1 MASGSSASLP
11 SLHSSISP
19 SPSASSSTISAPT
32 TTDSNANISNNPI
45 APLEQEVRFYDR
57 CVLIPERPSSRPFV
71 PHRLRTGTLEVNL
84 NLPFHWKWPVLGS
97 PSPKEKHFPC
107 DMHESH
113 AESDEGVLGAV
124 VSASPPR
131 NPANSTR
138 HEAPQLVVLKLPYP
152 IFRRKSHSPAHSSV
166 VVPRSCLRHPTS
178 PPSSAISASFG
189 HRNTSPDANTDRSS
203 NSGPRNPKRRSA
215 SLPAL
220 PLEPN
225 VETIPLRPC
234 CEKCLAASEVHWNR
248 NPLQSRGRLPTLQ
261 ESSREHTPS
270 QSRLDLREEEEEEED
285 WCAGLH
291 FTKGALKLWRSAS
304 VDRSGA
310 LPAHVHALRQFQ
322 EGPAGAAPGKLL
334 NSLVRVDEV
343 DRKRGSSPNTSVIA
357 LTEDEKDA
365 QSRSNLMITMPNL
378 DRLKRID
385 RFDPPSPTGSGSGS
399 ENASEEDLFPLPSP
413 NRLSPAVSP
422 SDSATCLSAHISE
435 LGLLGNSTEPRQFEA
450 AIRAKMAEKEKRAEK
465 AKAQA
470 NTVVSASAALSAS
483 NVSSNLTRNLNVS
496 ASASSTSA
504 PIPIPGPHLNEG
516 VSQFRSNLD
525 EIQWDPS
532 LPDPD
537 VLPPDSTILLNSSPG
552 SPMLS
557 PSGAGID
564 CDIGNSN
571 QGNKHMHQL
580 PASFHSV
587 PHMQIPRPHIPN
599 VHLPLPPR
607 RRGSG
612 SGSNSASPS
621 PASAPASASVPGL
634 HIPSNLPPSYSSAS
648 VPPSSAPAMHGL
660 TPSRSNTE
668 VLKSPPPSPQTP
680 RRHASVSNIMRTSVN
695 ALRGLSPTSS
705 VSVGSEAAGGVS
717 YSRGLIV

>member
-19 SPSASSSTISAPT
+19 SPSASSSTTSAPT
-32 TTDSNANISNNPI
+32 TADSDANLSNNAI
-45 APLEQEVRFYDR
+45 APLGREVRFYER

-84 NLPFHWKWPVLGS
+84 NLPFSWKWPVLGS
-97 PSPKEKHFPC
+97 PSPKEKHFPS

-113 AESDEGVLGAV
+113 AESDEGVLGAG
-124 VSASPPR
+124 VSVSPPR
-131 NPANSTR
+131 IAANSTR
-138 HEAPQLVVLKLPYP
+138 HEAAQPVVLKLPYP

-166 VVPRSCLRHPTS
+166 VLPRSCLRHSTS
-178 PPSSAISASFG
+178 PPSSAISTSFG
-189 HRNTSPDANTDRSS
+189 HRNTSPDADADRSS
-203 NSGPRNPKRRSA
+203 SSGPRKPQRRSA
-215 SLPAL
+215 SLPSL
-220 PLEPN
+220 PLDPN

-248 NPLQSRGRLPTLQ
+248 NPLQKRGRLPTLQ

-310 LPAHVHALRQFQ
+310 LPAHAHALRQFQ
-322 EGPAGAAPGKLL
+322 EGPAGAASGKLL

-343 DRKRGSSPNTSVIA
+343 DRKRSSSPNTSVIA

-385 RFDPPSPTGSGSGS
+385 RFDPPSPTGSGS
-399 ENASEEDLFPLPSP
+399 EDTSEEDLFPLPSP

-422 SDSATCLSAHISE
+422 SDSATCLPAQITG
-435 LGLLGNSTEPRQFEA
+435 LGLSGSTTEPRQFEA
-450 AIRAKMAEKEKRAEK
+450 AIRAKMAEKDKRVEK

-470 NTVVSASAALSAS
+470 DTVVSASAALSAS
-483 NVSSNLTRNLNVS
+483 NVSSNLTRSLDVS

-504 PIPIPGPHLNEG
+504 PIPIPGPHLKEG
-516 VSQFRSNLD
+516 VSYFHSNLD
-525 EIQWDPS
+525 EIEWDPS

-537 VLPPDSTILLNSSPG
+537 ALLPDSTILLNSPPG

-557 PSGAGID
+557 PSSGAGINYGID
-564 CDIGNSN
+564 DSN
-571 QGNKHMHQL
+571 EGDKHAHQL
-580 PASFHSV
+580 PASLHSL
-587 PHMQIPRPHIPN
+587 PQMQMPRPHIPS
-599 VHLPLPPR
+599 VHLPLSPR
-607 RRGSG
+607 RRHGSG
-612 SGSNSASPS
+612 SGTNLESPS
-621 PASAPASASVPGL
+621 PASVPASTSVPGL
-634 HIPSNLPPSYSSAS
+634 YIPPTSLPSYSSAP
-648 VPPSSAPAMHGL
+648 VPPASAPAMHGL
-660 TPSRSNTE
+660 TQSRSNTE
-668 VLKSPPPSPQTP
+668 ELASSPPSPQMT
-680 RRHASVSNIMRTSVN
+680 RRRASVSNIMRAGVN